1 MEYTNL
7 SKSSVHAVLVRE
19 LSCYKMVLIT
29 EEVHKGATLVAVPV
43 VEALT
48 ERKLFLCFEGF
59 IQEEFLMY
67 SYLNSICA

>member
-48 ERKLFLCFEGF
+48 KRKLFLCFECF
-59 IQEEFLMY
+59 IPEEFLMY
-67 SYLNSICA
+67 SYLNSI

>member
-1 MEYTNL
+1 
-7 SKSSVHAVLVRE
+7 
-19 LSCYKMVLIT
+19 MVLIT

-59 IQEEFLMY
+59 IQKEFLMY
-67 SYLNSICA
+67 SYLNSNSA